1 MACTSTSEGERSRL
15 KRRSHPKRWA
25 WGAGWEGNRPT
36 PPRTPVWPPGRH
48 GPRLPRA
55 VMERPGLSRAPGLF
69 QGGSGTARPT
79 SVHEFMAL
87 YQNRNSPLCPKLTLA
102 HRLGPLDS
110 GSKTVPRCWAADGEW
125 NMGCS
130 KSTAFPSFQTF
141 LGFPRG
147 QTAATR

>member
-1 MACTSTSEGERSRL
+1 
-15 KRRSHPKRWA
+15 
-25 WGAGWEGNRPT
+25 
-36 PPRTPVWPPGRH
+36 
-48 GPRLPRA
+48 
-55 VMERPGLSRAPGLF
+55 
-69 QGGSGTARPT
+69 
-79 SVHEFMAL
+79 MAL

-141 LGFPRG
+141 SGLPEGPNG
-147 QTAATR
+147 GYAVGHDLAVKSSHG